1 MTGKAQPDLAALL
14 IRLHA
19 GALPGPERVKLSER
33 SAHEPEIRATLDGW
47 ARQDDHLRAAYAG
60 VLDAPLPQ
68 ALREGIAAA
77 RQDER
82 LRLRARLALP
92 LRVAAI
98 LVLLALG
105 VLAGFAAG
113 RHSVLHSPAGNAA
126 RDAIAAYATYAA
138 EGLPA
143 MDLMPPTPDAIGPWL
158 TGRTGVP
165 VTPPDLTKAGLH
177 LAGARVL
184 PSQEGPVA
192 FMMYEDGTGQRVAV
206 TMGPTGPKDGDSAF
220 RFASAEGIETI
231 TWTDGALTFTVTGQ
245 TSQDALR
252 RIAAAVYAQMD

>member
-1 MTGKAQPDLAALL
+1 MMGEARPDLAAAL

-113 RHSVLHSPAGNAA
+113 RHSVLHSPAGNAP

-158 TGRTGVP
+158 TQRTGLP
-165 VTPPDLTKAGLH
+165 VTPPALTKAGLH
-177 LAGARVL
+177 LSGARVL
-184 PSQEGPVA
+184 PSENGPVA
-192 FMMYEDGTGQRVAV
+192 FLLYEDSAGHRTALTIGRTGMD
-206 TMGPTGPKDGDSAF
+206 TDDTAF
-220 RFASAEGIETI
+220 RFAGHDGVENIS
-231 TWTDGALTFTVTGQ
+231 WTDGGLTFTVTGQ